1 MKIIDIF
8 IAKNGERL
16 SDGTPYIRDG
26 CDNCYILTPVSHD
39 YFAGQRVER
48 IARIE
53 PDHIEEEC
61 KYHKKI

>member
-8 IAKNGERL
+8 IARNGEHL

-26 CDNCYILTPVSHD
+26 FDNCYILTPVPSD

-48 IARIE
+48 IARVE
-53 PDHIEEEC
+53 PD
-61 KYHKKI
+61 KFKSALL